1 MSFLSDPTCSEC
13 QNNSDAERRKTADTE
28 CQTPVF
34 TQYDLK
40 NSYTMRAVVEQLI
53 ADSLVQLY
61 ERVVMV
67 NTGVS
72 TKYL

>member
-1 MSFLSDPTCSEC
+1 
-13 QNNSDAERRKTADTE
+13 
-28 CQTPVF
+28 
-34 TQYDLK
+34 
-40 NSYTMRAVVEQLI
+40 MRAVVEQLI